1 MKDLNRFC
9 WGDFKE
15 SVRSLIRGLAV
26 HCRTVILTLRANPV
40 GRKES
45 LEKESLE
52 KEGSAAQGQGEENR
66 AGTKRVHKEGILI
79 CNESMSGK
87 LGSCCL

>member
-1 MKDLNRFC
+1 M
-9 WGDFKE
+9 
-15 SVRSLIRGLAV
+15 
-26 HCRTVILTLRANPV
+26 

-87 LGSCCL
+87 LGSHCL